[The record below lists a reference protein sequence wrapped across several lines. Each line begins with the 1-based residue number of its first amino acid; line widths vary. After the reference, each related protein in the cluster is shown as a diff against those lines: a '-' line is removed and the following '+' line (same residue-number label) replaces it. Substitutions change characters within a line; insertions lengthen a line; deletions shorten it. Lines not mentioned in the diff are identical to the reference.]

1 MSPSADPTCRILIV
15 EDDPIIAAEL
25 QSILEAEPDL
35 TVVRAVQTGREAVIA
50 IRELKPNL
58 VLLDIVLPDITGLS
72 VMRECKRR
80 NLPAEFLIVSSFED
94 YAKIFESIISGANGY
109 ITKER
114 LHKELIPSIRDLLA
128 GGSPMSSAVA
138 RKALESFRKKVGT
151 KTDLSDLTPR
161 EEDIMRAFALGKS
174 YKEIGE
180 EMFIAA
186 ETVKTHIRN
195 VYKKLQVNSRTE
207 LRKLL

>member
-1 MSPSADPTCRILIV
+1 MATPCRILIV
-15 EDDPIIAAEL
+15 EDDPIIASEI
-25 QSILEAEPDL
+25 QEILAGEEDLHVIHAVEA
-35 TVVRAVQTGREAVIA
+35 GRDALIE
-50 IRELKPNL
+50 IRERKPDL

-72 VMRECKRR
+72 VMRECRR
-80 NLPAEFLIVSSFED
+80 RELHTEFLIVSSFED

-114 LHKELIPSIRDLLA
+114 LHIELVPSIRDLLA

-138 RKALESFRKKVGT
+138 RKALESFRKRVGS

-174 YKEIGE
+174 YKEISDE
-180 EMFIAA
+180 LFIAP

-195 VYKKLQVNSRTE
+195 VYKKLQVNSRTA
-207 LRKLL
+207 LRKLLA

>member
-1 MSPSADPTCRILIV
+1 MSTSPTTILIV
-15 EDDPIIAAEL
+15 EDDPVIAEEIAAL
-25 QSILEAEPDL
+25 VSAEPDL
-35 TVVRAVQTGREAVIA
+35 DVRHITDSGKDAIA
-50 IRELKPNL
+50 WIRQHRPDL

-80 NLPAEFLIVSSFED
+80 NLHTEFLIVSSFED
-94 YAKIFESIISGANGY
+94 YAKIFESIVSGANGY

-114 LHKELIPSIRDLLA
+114 LGMELIASIRDLLA

-138 RKALESFRKKVGT
+138 RKAMETLRRKVGT
-151 KTDLSDLTPR
+151 KTDLSELSPR

-174 YKEIGE
+174 YKEIADDL
-180 EMFIAA
+180 FVSP

-195 VYKKLQVNSRTE
+195 VYKKLQVNSRTD

>member
-1 MSPSADPTCRILIV
+1 MDNPCRILIV
-15 EDDPIIAAEL
+15 EDDAIIAAEI
-25 QSILEAEPDL
+25 QEILVAEDDL
-35 TVVRAVQTGREAVIA
+35 TVLRVVETGRDALIA
-50 IRELKPNL
+50 IRELKPDL

-72 VMRECKRR
+72 VMRECRR
-80 NLPAEFLIVSSFED
+80 RELYTEFLIVSSFED

-114 LHKELIPSIRDLLA
+114 LHKELVPSIRDLLA

-138 RKALESFRKKVGT
+138 RKALESFRKRVGT

-174 YKEIGE
+174 YKEISE
-180 EMFIAA
+180 ELFIAP

-207 LRKLL
+207 LRKLLK

>member
-1 MSPSADPTCRILIV
+1 MTQTVPCSILIV
-15 EDDPIIAAEL
+15 EDDPIIAAEIKE
-25 QSILEAEPDL
+25 ILETEEDL
-35 TVVRAVQTGREAVIA
+35 SVIRAVENGRDAVIA
-50 IRELKPNL
+50 IRELKPKL

-80 NLPAEFLIVSSFED
+80 NLQTEFLIVSSFED

-174 YKEIGE
+174 YKEISE
-180 EMFIAA
+180 ELFIAP

>member
-1 MSPSADPTCRILIV
+1 MTTPTEILIV
-15 EDDPIIAAEL
+15 EDDPIIAQEIAEL
-25 QSILEAEPDL
+25 VSAEEDLRVQHIAPTGKEAIAWIRQQRPD
-35 TVVRAVQTGREAVIA
+35 
-50 IRELKPNL
+50 L

-80 NLPAEFLIVSSFED
+80 NLHTEFLIVSSFED
-94 YAKIFESIISGANGY
+94 YAKIFESIVSGANGY

-114 LHKELIPSIRDLLA
+114 LGMELIASIRDLLA

-138 RKALESFRKKVGT
+138 RKAMETLRRKVGT
-151 KTDLSDLTPR
+151 KTDLSELSPR

-174 YKEIGE
+174 YKEIADDL
-180 EMFIAA
+180 FVSP

-195 VYKKLQVNSRTE
+195 VYKKLQVNSRTD